1 MPPLRT
7 AARENAVGR
16 LRAGQRQADVA
27 HALNVSQSTTSRLWN
42 RFRQSGSTADAPRS
56 GRPRVM
62 TPAQDCFIR
71 LRHLRNRFL
80 SAQSTVQ
87 ALPGNQRISRQTVR
101 NRIHG
106 AGLRAYRPYQGNVLT
121 RRHRQARML
130 WANQHQAWTL
140 RNHWRHAWFSDESR
154 FLLQRHDGRRRVY
167 RRRGE
172 RYAAPCVDEAP
183 PHGGGGVTVWG
194 AISNTDRSQLVW
206 VQGNLTAAQ
215 YIQDILQPH
224 VLPLIGTPG
233 AVFQQDNARPH
244 TARITVAYFNNQN
257 IRALPWPSLSPD
269 LSPIEHLWDE
279 LDRRLRVRNV
289 PPATPDELFEVLQ
302 EDWETIPRQTIQ
314 HLIASMPHRC
324 RAVIQANGGHTRY
337 WFSVLTMECLQ
348 NQRGQNLDS
357 LIGPT
362 PYCLDII
369 ADYFLTVLILQISKD
384 QM

>member
-1 MPPLRT
+1 MRKKQCHHCVQLQ
-7 AARENAVGR
+7 GKM
-16 LRAGQRQADVA
+16 LSAGQRQADVA
-27 HALNVSQSTTSRLWN
+27 HALNLSQSTISRLWN

-56 GRPRVM
+56 GRPRVT
-62 TPAQDCFIR
+62 TPAQDRFIR
-71 LRHLRNRFL
+71 LRHLRSRFL

-106 AGLRAYRPYQGNVLT
+106 AGLWAYRPYQGNVLT

-140 RNHWRHAWFSDESR
+140 RNDWRHVWFSDESR
-154 FLLQRHDGRRRVY
+154 FLLQRHDG
-167 RRRGE
+167 
-172 RYAAPCVDEAP
+172 YAAPCVDEAP
-183 PHGGGGVTVWG
+183 PHGNGCVTVWG
-194 AISNTDRSQLVW
+194 AISNTGRSQLVR

-224 VLPLIGTPG
+224 VLPLMGTPG

-257 IRALPWPSLSPD
+257 IRTLPWPSLSPD

-279 LDRRLRVRNV
+279 LDQRLRVQNV
-289 PPATPDELFEVLQ
+289 PLATPDELFAVLQ

-314 HLIASMPHRC
+314 HLIASHAAQMP
-324 RAVIQANGGHTRY
+324 GGDPGKWRPH
-337 WFSVLTMECLQ
+337 L
-348 NQRGQNLDS
+348 
-357 LIGPT
+357 
-362 PYCLDII
+362 
-369 ADYFLTVLILQISKD
+369 VLIFRADNGVPAESKGTKSGQFD
-384 QM
+384 WSNTLLSRHYRRLLSYSFDFVNFERSNVT

>member
-1 MPPLRT
+1 MPPLRA
-7 AARENAVGR
+7 AARENAIGR
-16 LRAGQRQADVA
+16 LQAGQRQADVA
-27 HALNVSQSTTSRLWN
+27 HALNVSQSTISRFWN

-56 GRPRVM
+56 GRPRET
-62 TPAQDCFIR
+62 TPAQDRFIR

-87 ALPGNQRISRQTVR
+87 ELPGNQRISRQTVR

-140 RNHWRHAWFSDESR
+140 RNHWRHVWFSDESR
-154 FLLQRHDGRRRVY
+154 FLLQRHDGKRRVY
-167 RRRGE
+167 RWHGE

-183 PHGGGGVTVWG
+183 PHGSGGVTVWG
-194 AISNTDRSQLVW
+194 AISNTGRSQLVW
-206 VQGNLTAAQ
+206 VQDNLTAAQ

-224 VLPLIGTPG
+224 VLPLMGTPG
-233 AVFQQDNARPH
+233 AVFQQDNARLH

-257 IRALPWPSLSPD
+257 IRTLPWPSLSPD

-279 LDRRLRVRNV
+279 LDRSLRVRNV
-289 PPATPDELFEVLQ
+289 PPATPDELFAVLQ

-314 HLIASMPHRC
+314 HLIASMPRRC
-324 RAVIQANGGHTRY
+324 RAVIQTNGGHTQY

-357 LIGPT
+357 LIGST

-369 ADYFLTVLILQISKD
+369 ADYFLTVLIL
-384 QM
+384 

>member
-1 MPPLRT
+1 MPLLRA
-7 AARENAVGR
+7 AARENAIGR
-16 LRAGQRQADVA
+16 LQAGQRQADVA
-27 HALNVSQSTTSRLWN
+27 HALNVSQSTISRLW
-42 RFRQSGSTADAPRS
+42 QSGSTADAPRS
-56 GRPRVM
+56 GRPWAT
-62 TPAQDCFIR
+62 TPAQDRFIR
-71 LRHLRNRFL
+71 LRHLCNRFL

-106 AGLRAYRPYQGNVLT
+106 AGLRASRPYQGNVLT

-140 RNHWRHAWFSDESR
+140 RNHWRHVWFSDESR
-154 FLLQRHDGRRRVY
+154 FLLQRHGRRRRVY

-194 AISNTDRSQLVW
+194 AISNTGRSQLVP

-224 VLPLIGTPG
+224 VLPLMGTLG

-257 IRALPWPSLSPD
+257 IRTLPWPSLSPD
-269 LSPIEHLWDE
+269 LSPIEHCGTNWTDASECEMSPLQHQMNCCGAAGGLGDHPETDDPAPDSLHAAQMPGGDPGKWRPHPVLIFHADNGVPAE
-279 LDRRLRVRNV
+279 SKGTKSGQFDWSDTLLSRHYRRLFSYSIDFVNFERSNV
-289 PPATPDELFEVLQ
+289 T
-302 EDWETIPRQTIQ
+302 
-314 HLIASMPHRC
+314 
-324 RAVIQANGGHTRY
+324 
-337 WFSVLTMECLQ
+337 
-348 NQRGQNLDS
+348 
-357 LIGPT
+357 
-362 PYCLDII
+362 
-369 ADYFLTVLILQISKD
+369 
-384 QM
+384 

>member
-1 MPPLRT
+1 MPPLRA
-7 AARENAVGR
+7 AARENATGR
-16 LRAGQRQADVA
+16 LQAGQRQADVA
-27 HALNVSQSTTSRLWN
+27 HALNVSQSTISRLWN

-56 GRPRVM
+56 GRPRVT
-62 TPAQDCFIR
+62 TPAQDRFIR

-140 RNHWRHAWFSDESR
+140 RNHWRHVWFSDESR

-183 PHGGGGVTVWG
+183 PRGGGGVTVWG
-194 AISNTDRSQLVW
+194 AISNTGRSQLVR
-206 VQGNLTAAQ
+206 VQGSLTAAQ

-224 VLPLIGTPG
+224 VLPLMGTPG
-233 AVFQQDNARPH
+233 AVFQHDNARPH

-257 IRALPWPSLSPD
+257 IRTLPWPSLSPD
-269 LSPIEHLWDE
+269 LSPIERLWDE

-289 PPATPDELFEVLQ
+289 PPATPDELFAVLQ

-314 HLIASMPHRC
+314 HLIASMPRRC
-324 RAVIQANGGHTRY
+324 RAAIQANGGHTRY
-337 WFSVLTMECLQ
+337 
-348 NQRGQNLDS
+348 
-357 LIGPT
+357 
-362 PYCLDII
+362 
-369 ADYFLTVLILQISKD
+369 
-384 QM
+384 

>member
-1 MPPLRT
+1 MAPLRA
-7 AARENAVGR
+7 AARENAIGR
-16 LRAGQRQADVA
+16 LQAGQRQADVA
-27 HALNVSQSTTSRLWN
+27 HALNVSQSTISRLWN

-56 GRPRVM
+56 GRPRVT
-62 TPAQDCFIR
+62 TPAQDRFIR

-106 AGLRAYRPYQGNVLT
+106 AGLRAYRYYQGNVLT

-140 RNHWRHAWFSDESR
+140 RNHWRHVWFSDESR

-183 PHGGGGVTVWG
+183 PHSGGGATVWG
-194 AISNTDRSQLVW
+194 AISNTGRSQLVR

-215 YIQDILQPH
+215 FIQDILQPH
-224 VLPLIGTPG
+224 VLPLMGTPG

-244 TARITVAYFNNQN
+244 TARITVVYFNNQN
-257 IRALPWPSLSPD
+257 IRTLPWPSLSPD

-279 LDRRLRVRNV
+279 LDLRLRVRNV
-289 PPATPDELFEVLQ
+289 PPATPDELFAVLQ

-314 HLIASMPHRC
+314 HLIASMPRRC

-337 WFSVLTMECLQ
+337 
-348 NQRGQNLDS
+348 
-357 LIGPT
+357 
-362 PYCLDII
+362 
-369 ADYFLTVLILQISKD
+369 
-384 QM
+384 

>member
-1 MPPLRT
+1 
-7 AARENAVGR
+7 
-16 LRAGQRQADVA
+16 
-27 HALNVSQSTTSRLWN
+27 
-42 RFRQSGSTADAPRS
+42 
-56 GRPRVM
+56 
-62 TPAQDCFIR
+62 
-71 LRHLRNRFL
+71 
-80 SAQSTVQ
+80 
-87 ALPGNQRISRQTVR
+87 
-101 NRIHG
+101 
-106 AGLRAYRPYQGNVLT
+106 
-121 RRHRQARML
+121 ML

-140 RNHWRHAWFSDESR
+140 RNHWPHVWFSDESR

-194 AISNTDRSQLVW
+194 AISNTGRSQLVW

-224 VLPLIGTPG
+224 VLPLMGTPG

-244 TARITVAYFNNQN
+244 TAHITVAYFNNQN
-257 IRALPWPSLSPD
+257 IRTLPWPSLSPD

-289 PPATPDELFEVLQ
+289 PPATPDELFAVLQ

-314 HLIASMPHRC
+314 HLIASMPRRC

-369 ADYFLTVLILQISKD
+369 ADYFLTVLIL
-384 QM
+384 